1 MLWLASIGPKRN
13 IMDKQKLHLFILLVI
28 SAVVLYSQDLARRA
42 TLEARIKAPDNTTPG
57 AVIETIEPGSPLE
70 KSGLLPGDRIIQI
83 NDRKLIGSEDWY
95 NILYQLR
102 ADTKTQFNIKRGTQ
116 WISKSIKLNPLEKET
131 HQGLTTYYESIV
143 SDYGIRQRTIITTPN
158 PDQKLPAIFL
168 VQGLSCSTIEKY
180 SSRSNN
186 WVRMIESLVEN
197 SGMVVMR
204 VDKPGVGDSEGD
216 CGCTDFKTELNGY
229 ESALRDL
236 KSKNY
241 VDTTNIIVYGASM
254 GSALAP
260 WLANRHNLAGIIS
273 DGTFFKTW
281 FEHMLEIERRIR
293 QMSGDDEAAISKK
306 MNEIY
311 IPLYYGMLIQKKSYE
326 EVIEEYPALKDYNYH
341 GPNHMYGRPMKY
353 YQQLQ
358 DFDLASS
365 WEKVQVPV
373 RILYGSNDWIMSEF
387 DNHMIIKVLDRANHT
402 DHKLHIYPGLDH
414 WNTIHES
421 PDDSFNFKP
430 GKWDPKLPELVI
442 GWAKEMIN

>member
-1 MLWLASIGPKRN
+1 
-13 IMDKQKLHLFILLVI
+13 MDKRKTLLFVLSILSFTLI
-28 SAVVLYSQDLARRA
+28 NGQELARRA
-42 TLEARIKAPDNTTPG
+42 TLQAWVKSPDDITPG
-57 AVIETIEPGSPLE
+57 ATIMSIQPDSPLE
-70 KSGLLPGDRIIQI
+70 QAGVKVGDRIIQI
-83 NDRKLIGSEDWY
+83 NDRKILRSEDWSHM
-95 NILYQLR
+95 LYKIRSNQN
-102 ADTKTQFNIKRGTQ
+102 TNFHIKRGTQ
-116 WISKSIKLNPLEKET
+116 WFTISIKLNPLDKED
-131 HQGLTTYYESIV
+131 HDGLTTYYESIV

-158 PDQKLPAIFL
+158 PNKKLPAIFL

-180 SSRSNN
+180 SSRSSN
-186 WVRMIESLVEN
+186 WVKMIESLVEQ

-229 ESALRDL
+229 ETALQDL
-236 KSKNY
+236 KTKNY
-241 VDTTNIIVYGASM
+241 VDTTKIVVYGASM

-260 WLANRHNLAGIIS
+260 WLTNRYNLAGVIS

-293 QMSGDDEAAISKK
+293 QMSGDDEATIAKK

-311 IPLYYGMLIQKKSYE
+311 IPFYYGMLIQKKSYQ

-341 GPNHMYGRPMKY
+341 APKHMYGRPMEY

-365 WEKVQVPV
+365 WEKVKVPV

-387 DNHMIIKVLDRANHT
+387 DNHMIIQVLERVKHK
-402 DHKLHIYPGLDH
+402 DHELYIYPGLDH

-430 GKWDPKLPELVI
+430 GKWDPELPKLVI
-442 GWAKEMIN
+442 RWTKEMVNEK